1 QGFKVPDPF
10 APREQQ
16 AAASVVHA
24 FLATAVSR
32 CWHILLFYGAWATM
46 VTLLGHNGYDI
57 IVQPTLL
64 TVVGTVLG
72 FVISYRTTS
81 SFERYN
87 EGRRLWS
94 QIIIASRSFARV
106 LWFHVPDAA
115 PPTPGVEI
123 SADEEKAR
131 STIEKKTAI
140 NLVEAFAVAIKHYLR
155 NEDGIYYRDLYY
167 LVKFLPEYALP
178 AGRPSETDLSSPPK
192 SDFSSN
198 ARDGGTLKEKSVD
211 QSQHVRYRQH
221 VSTGGSLPFPATT
234 PSTRPPD
241 RRKDG
246 DLPLPPFRRTNTT
259 NTIISQSDEIYLL
272 PGNLTPSYYILTIF
286 PFSLLDRVLK
296 KKKSTKTKKKR
307 AELRNK
313 AISHNIP
320 LEISLYLSSYVAALQ
335 RRHTIDVP
343 TTNSLLL
350 SLGQL
355 VDSLTGL
362 ERILTT
368 PIPFSYSFHL
378 WAITTIF
385 CLLLPFQI
393 WAQLHWLTIPG
404 TVVTAFFFFG
414 FLVAGEE
421 IESYDKN
428 DLNLDHFTHNIIRN
442 ELRAITST
450 PPPDPSTWAFSRQND
465 LIFASHVDEQVARIP
480 PEEWVAKGYGKMQEA
495 LADIQGK
502 GSPSPKDPADP

>member
-1 QGFKVPDPF
+1 MEGTMRDREGTLTDIDMPGQQAQGFKGPDPF
-10 APREQQ
+10 APREQP
-16 AAASVVHA
+16 AASIVNA
-24 FLATAVSR
+24 FLATAFYR

-46 VTLLGHNGYDI
+46 VTVLGHTGHDI

-94 QIIIASRSFARV
+94 QIMIASRSFARV
-106 LWFHVPDAA
+106 IWFHVPGNPPPIAVQRHIPRYEIKIDTA
-115 PPTPGVEI
+115 PPTSGIEI
-123 SADEEKAR
+123 PADEERAR

-140 NLVEAFAVAIKHYLR
+140 NLLEAFAVAIKHYLR

-192 SDFSSN
+192 PDLSN
-198 ARDGGTLKEKSVD
+198 TRDDSTLKEKSVD
-211 QSQHVRYRQH
+211 PPQHLRSRQH
-221 VSTGGSLPFPATT
+221 VSAGSSLPFSATT
-234 PSTRPPD
+234 SSTRPHD

-246 DLPLPPFRRTNTT
+246 DLPLPLFRRTNTM
-259 NTIISQSDEIYLL
+259 NTIIPQSDEIYLL
-272 PGNLTPSYYILTIF
+272 PGNITPNYYILTIF
-286 PFSLLDRVLK
+286 PFSLLDRVLTR
-296 KKKSTKTKKKR
+296 KSSRTGKRR

-362 ERILTT
+362 QCE
-368 PIPFSYSFHL
+368 S
-378 WAITTIF
+378 
-385 CLLLPFQI
+385 
-393 WAQLHWLTIPG
+393 QLHINS
-404 TVVTAFFFFG
+404 FG
-414 FLVAGEE
+414 RWRL
-421 IESYDKN
+421 
-428 DLNLDHFTHNIIRN
+428 
-442 ELRAITST
+442 
-450 PPPDPSTWAFSRQND
+450 
-465 LIFASHVDEQVARIP
+465 
-480 PEEWVAKGYGKMQEA
+480 
-495 LADIQGK
+495 
-502 GSPSPKDPADP
+502 

>member
-1 QGFKVPDPF
+1 MRDREGTLTNIEDADVPGQQAQGFKVPDPF

-198 ARDGGTLKEKSVD
+198 ARDGGTLEENSEEEEEHKN
-211 QSQHVRYRQH
+211 Q
-221 VSTGGSLPFPATT
+221 
-234 PSTRPPD
+234 
-241 RRKDG
+241 
-246 DLPLPPFRRTNTT
+246 
-259 NTIISQSDEIYLL
+259 
-272 PGNLTPSYYILTIF
+272 
-286 PFSLLDRVLK
+286 
-296 KKKSTKTKKKR
+296 KKR

-421 IESYDKN
+421 IENPFGYDKN

>member
-1 QGFKVPDPF
+1 MHERLSFHRF
-10 APREQQ
+10 APREQP
-16 AAASVVHA
+16 AASVVNA
-24 FLATAVSR
+24 LLATAVCR

-46 VTLLGHNGYDI
+46 VTLLGHNGHDI

-94 QIIIASRSFARV
+94 QIIIASRAFARV

-115 PPTPGVEI
+115 PPTPGAKI
-123 SADEEKAR
+123 SADEERAR

-140 NLVEAFAVAIKHYLR
+140 NLLEAFAVAIKHYLR

-192 SDFSSN
+192 SDFCSN

-246 DLPLPPFRRTNTT
+246 DLPLPLFCRTNTT

-272 PGNLTPSYYILTIF
+272 PGNLTPTYYILTLY
-286 PFSLLDRVLK
+286 PFSLLDRVLT
-296 KKKSTKTKKKR
+296 KKSTKTKKKR
-307 AELRNK
+307 AELRNE
-313 AISHNIP
+313 AVSHNIP
-320 LEISLYLSSYVAALQ
+320 LEISLYLVCFMSTL
-335 RRHTIDVP
+335 RIH
-343 TTNSLLL
+343 SLLL

-465 LIFASHVDEQVARIP
+465 LIFASHLDEQVDRIP

-502 GSPSPKDPADP
+502 GTTSPNDSADP

>member
-1 QGFKVPDPF
+1 M
-10 APREQQ
+10 R
-16 AAASVVHA
+16 
-24 FLATAVSR
+24 
-32 CWHILLFYGAWATM
+32 
-46 VTLLGHNGYDI
+46 
-57 IVQPTLL
+57 
-64 TVVGTVLG
+64 
-72 FVISYRTTS
+72 
-81 SFERYN
+81 RY
-87 EGRRLWS
+87 E
-94 QIIIASRSFARV
+94 IKT
-106 LWFHVPDAA
+106 DAA

-246 DLPLPPFRRTNTT
+246 DLPLPSFRRTNTT

-286 PFSLLDRVLK
+286 PFSLLDRVL

-385 CLLLPFQI
+385 CLLLVRPPLPYSLSDA
-393 WAQLHWLTIPG
+393 WLHWLTIPG

-421 IESYDKN
+421 IENPFGYDKN

-502 GSPSPKDPADP
+502 GTTSPKDSADP